1 MDNDDNNKEYEEDKV
16 KGNII
21 AVTILSIIGVI
32 IIIIITIIIIVSSFF
47 EDLSKDVYYTLDVN
61 ENNREQIISLLKQ
74 ENKKYCESI
83 YKIEYTQLFPND
95 KSAKI
100 YCRNEDDIEFGIYDN
115 NPSELANFI
124 HENGKIEKRKIMI

>member
-21 AVTILSIIGVI
+21 AVTTLSIIGVI

-124 HENGKIEKRKIMI
+124 HENGKNKKRKIMI

>member
-21 AVTILSIIGVI
+21 AVTTLSIIGVI

-124 HENGKIEKRKIMI
+124 HEKRKIMI